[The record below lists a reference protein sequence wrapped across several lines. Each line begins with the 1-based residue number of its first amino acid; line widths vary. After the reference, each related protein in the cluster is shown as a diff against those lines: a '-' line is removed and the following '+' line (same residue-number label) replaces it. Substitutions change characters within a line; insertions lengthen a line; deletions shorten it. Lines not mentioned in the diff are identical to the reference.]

1 MITKNVIAGVVSLF
15 VLAGTLLHAGNEIE
29 PENPNLDGKGT
40 QSLIKLLP
48 TKTRVGF
55 WELLAGEHPENRQ
68 VAIEGKLRTDYLLA
82 HAPSRVEYD
91 IPAGAAK
98 FSALGVSTSN
108 QSCTFSVAVD
118 GKVMFAS
125 KSLGTYNHGVV
136 DINVVLP
143 KDGKKLALIT
153 TSVGDFNGCQTCWVE
168 PNFVGLPGFW
178 QTLPVALTLTDT
190 TGRKIVATITAKTA
204 TGIKIKTAVGT
215 EFELAL
221 SKLSAEDQ
229 TLIGT
234 LKNGLPVTKSIGI
247 KVVIFAPTEK
257 VVSKVLAKG
266 FDVTLV
272 GRKDKMLPAWK
283 TFFKTEEEIED
294 PNEFIKPFDVYWAD
308 QMGTVGIGKSVLK
321 AADEAK
327 KLIVLMDFDHKR
339 TLRYVYSGEDT
350 KWAGKIEYKNY
361 FIPEKG
367 CVRYGDRA
375 FGDGYD
381 PTIVDKVMDEIV
393 HQLK

>member
-1 MITKNVIAGVVSLF
+1 MIPQNLLTGIATLLLLG
-15 VLAGTLLHAGNEIE
+15 GTLHAENEIE
-29 PENPNLDGKGT
+29 SENTKLDASGT
-40 QSLIKLLP
+40 LSLINLLP
-48 TKTRVGF
+48 TRAEVRF
-55 WELLAGEHPENRQ
+55 WQLLAGSHPEMRQ
-68 VAIEGKLRTDYLLA
+68 VIIEEKLRTDYLLA

-91 IPAGAAK
+91 IPAGATR
-98 FSALGVSTSN
+98 FTALGVSTSN

-125 KSLGTYNHGVV
+125 KSLVTYKHGVV

-168 PNFVGLPGFW
+168 PNFVGLPGSW
-178 QTLPVALTLTDT
+178 QTLPVALTLTDA

-221 SKLSAEDQ
+221 SKLSEEDQ

-234 LKNGLPVTKSIGI
+234 LKTGLPVTKSIGI

-257 VVSKVLAKG
+257 VVNKLLAKG

-283 TFFKTEEEIED
+283 TFFKTEEEVED

-308 QMGTVGIGKSVLK
+308 HMGTVGIGKSVLK
-321 AADEAK
+321 AADEAN

-339 TLRYVYSGEDT
+339 TLRYAYSGEDT
-350 KWAGKIEYKNY
+350 KWAGRIEYKNH